1 MGFIYFEMKCRSVM
15 ILVYVFFIYCIE
27 SVFFEKM
34 SILFIIIY
42 SDIMLIKIYLVLG
55 IKIVIYNFN

>member
-1 MGFIYFEMKCRSVM
+1 MYFLFIVLK
-15 ILVYVFFIYCIE
+15 
-27 SVFFEKM
+27 VFFEKM

-55 IKIVIYNFN
+55 IKIVIYLYNFN

>member
-27 SVFFEKM
+27 SVFFKKM

-42 SDIMLIKIYLVLG
+42 SDIKLIKSYLV
-55 IKIVIYNFN
+55 IK